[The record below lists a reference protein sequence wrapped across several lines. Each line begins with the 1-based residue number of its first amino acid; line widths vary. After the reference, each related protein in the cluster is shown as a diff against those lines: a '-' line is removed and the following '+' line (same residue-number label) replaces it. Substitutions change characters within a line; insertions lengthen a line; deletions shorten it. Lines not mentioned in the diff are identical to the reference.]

1 MYNES
6 SKFVELLIEDN
17 VIRKLDKQKSAANDY
32 VQSVIDAHNI
42 FNERNATVEE
52 LLSDPWVIFH
62 HCLALKN
69 PSGFPHG

>member
-17 VIRKLDKQKSAANDY
+17 VIRELDKQKSAANDY

-42 FNERNATVEE
+42 FNERNATVF
-52 LLSDPWVIFH
+52 SNVTTPCNKCTSPTFWN
-62 HCLALKN
+62 CKRN
-69 PSGFPHG
+69 T